1 MAGTSGIARQGK
13 SGGSGPGGGGRAVT
27 NAIVV
32 PDGPSLARI
41 QEHGLNAVIWE
52 RKLPPFFLAYA
63 RALSRHTL
71 DEEHRIAVG
80 GAPARLQQILDRIS
94 PAPSSGRR
102 ALGADLAQM
111 VSLYARLSGCS
122 AVFVRLEAVAGDAS
136 ARFHVDWLGL
146 RLLVSYA
153 GPGTQYLP
161 EWAVDRDALLTN
173 PDGVC
178 RDVNAIAQVPTGAVA
193 LFKGSGYAGQTG
205 FGAVH
210 RSPPLSA
217 GTERRLVFVINAA

>member
-1 MAGTSGIARQGK
+1 MSSQGTAKQQGRLAGK
-13 SGGSGPGGGGRAVT
+13 PRAA
-27 NAIVV
+27 NAAVV
-32 PDGPSLARI
+32 GDAASLLRI
-41 QEHGLNAVIWE
+41 HERNLNAVIWE
-52 RKLPPFFLAYA
+52 RQLPRFCLAYA
-63 RALSRHTL
+63 KALARHNL
-71 DEEHRIAVG
+71 DEEHRFALGV
-80 GAPARLQQILDRIS
+80 APARLQQIVDRVS

-102 ALGADLAQM
+102 ALVSDMAQL
-111 VSLYARLSGCS
+111 VTLYARIAGCS

-136 ARFHVDWLGL
+136 SRFHVDWLGL

-161 EWAVDRDALLTN
+161 EWAIDRDALMTN
-173 PDGVC
+173 PDAIC
-178 RDVNAIAQVPTGAVA
+178 KDTNAIAQVPTGSVA

-217 GTERRLVFVINAA
+217 GHERRLVFVINAA

>member
-1 MAGTSGIARQGK
+1 MSTHGAVEQKGK
-13 SGGSGPGGGGRAVT
+13 VPAKSRGANAVAVSEAT
-27 NAIVV
+27 AL
-32 PDGPSLARI
+32 SRI
-41 QEHGLNAVIWE
+41 HERNLNAVIWE
-52 RKLPPFFLAYA
+52 RQLPRFLLAYA
-63 RALSRHTL
+63 KALARHSL
-71 DEEHRIAVG
+71 DEEHRFALGV
-80 GAPARLQQILDRIS
+80 APARLQQIVDRVS

-102 ALGADLAQM
+102 ALVADMAQM
-111 VSLYARLSGCS
+111 VSLYARVSGCS

-136 ARFHVDWLGL
+136 SRFHVDWLGL

-161 EWAVDRDALLTN
+161 EWAVDRDALMTN
-173 PDGVC
+173 PDAVC
-178 RDVNAIAQVPTGAVA
+178 KDANAIAQVPTGSVA

-217 GTERRLVFVINAA
+217 GNERRLVFVINAA